1 MKLGYVDVPNFGDA
15 LNPYIFNHYLPG
27 FFDGQPDEVM
37 MGIGSI
43 LGFEQFEE
51 VPKKIVFSSGYA
63 AGYATPPTI
72 DDTYD
77 VFCVRGP
84 LTARE
89 LGLNADLAVTDG
101 AGLLRFM
108 DHEPVEKTH
117 PYTYIPHKSTEK
129 LYDWPRVCRETGIHY
144 VSPESGVEH
153 VLEEIRRSE
162 VVLAEAM
169 HAAIVADTFR
179 IPWVPVVTNARI
191 NEFKW
196 RDWAA
201 SLEMEYAP
209 QRIPSIYQKPHI
221 ETGIRHRLGG
231 VLPEMGIRAVAGAV
245 DLWYRTAAQDKVFS
259 AFEELKQTEPC
270 LSTREVFDEKT
281 SALRE
286 TLDRLRAEY
295 HQA

>member
-1 MKLGYVDVPNFGDA
+1 MKLGYVEVPNFGDA
-15 LNPYIFNHYLPG
+15 LNPYIFDHYLPG
-27 FFDGQPDEVM
+27 LFDGQPDEVL

-51 VPKKIVFSSGYA
+51 TPKKIVFSSGYA
-63 AGYATPPTI
+63 RGYAAPPMI
-72 DDTYD
+72 DHTYD

-89 LGLNADLAVTDG
+89 LGLDPKLAVTDG

-108 DHEPVEKTH
+108 DHEPVETTH
-117 PYTYIPHKSTEK
+117 PYTYVPHKSTEK
-129 LYDWPRVCRETGIHY
+129 LYDWPRVCRETGINY

-153 VLEEIRRSE
+153 VLTEIRRSE

-201 SLEMEYAP
+201 SLDMDYEP
-209 QRIPSIYQKPHI
+209 QRIPNIYKRSHI
-221 ETGIRHRLGG
+221 EEGIQHRIGDFLPKVG
-231 VLPEMGIRAVAGAV
+231 VRVTASFIDR
-245 DLWYRTAAQDKVFS
+245 WYRMTERDKVYA
-259 AFEELKQTEPC
+259 AFEKLKQADLC
-270 LSTREVFDEKT
+270 LSDRNKFDKKTFTLREVLYEIEKKY
-281 SALRE
+281 R
-286 TLDRLRAEY
+286 
-295 HQA
+295 

>member
-1 MKLGYVDVPNFGDA
+1 MTLGYVDVPNFGDA
-15 LNPYIFNHYLPG
+15 LNPYIFNCYLPG
-27 FFDGQPDEVM
+27 FFDGEPGRVL

-51 VPKKIVFSSGYA
+51 APKKIVFSSGYA
-63 AGYATPPTI
+63 PGYAAPPII
-72 DDTYD
+72 DHTYD

-84 LTARE
+84 LTARK
-89 LGLNADLAVTDG
+89 LDLNPNLAVTDG

-117 PYTYIPHKSTEK
+117 SYTYIPHKSTEK
-129 LYDWPRVCRETGIHY
+129 LYDWPRVCRETGINY
-144 VSPESGVEH
+144 VSPESGVEY
-153 VLEEIRRSE
+153 VLGEIRRSK

-196 RDWAA
+196 RDWTS
-201 SLEMEYAP
+201 SLDIDYEP
-209 QRIPSIYQKPHI
+209 QRIPSIYGRSHL
-221 ETGIRHRLGG
+221 ERGIRERLGG
-231 VLPEMGIRAVAGAV
+231 LLPGAV
-245 DLWYRTAAQDKVFS
+245 VEAAAGTLDLWYRVSARERVYR
-259 AFEELKQTEPC
+259 AFEEMRHVDPV
-270 LSTREVFDEKT
+270 LSPRDAFDRKT

-286 TLDRLRAEY
+286 ALHRLERKY
-295 HQA
+295 D

>member
-1 MKLGYVDVPNFGDA
+1 MTLGYVDVPNFGDA
-15 LNPYIFNHYLPG
+15 LNPYIFDHYLPG
-27 FFDGQPDEVM
+27 FFDGEASPVL

-72 DDTYD
+72 DHTYD
-77 VFCVRGP
+77 IFCVRGS

-89 LGLNADLAVTDG
+89 LDLDPDLAVTDG

-108 DHEPVEKTH
+108 DHEPVETLH
-117 PYTYIPHKSTEK
+117 QYTYIPHKSTEK
-129 LYDWPRVCRETGIHY
+129 LYDWPRVCRETGINY

-153 VLEEIRRSE
+153 VLEEIRRSKI
-162 VVLAEAM
+162 VLAEAM

-196 RDWAA
+196 RDWTS
-201 SLEMEYAP
+201 SLGLEYTP
-209 QRIPSIYQKPHI
+209 ERIPSIYQRSHI
-221 ETGIRHRLGG
+221 EDGIRNRHGG
-231 VLPEMGIRAVAGAV
+231 LLPEMGVQAAAGAI
-245 DLWYRTAAQDKVFS
+245 DLWYRTTAQDNVYA
-259 AFEELKQTEPC
+259 AFEGLKQVDPC
-270 LSTREVFDEKT
+270 LSAHEIFDEKT
-281 SALRE
+281 SVLRE
-286 TLDRLRAEY
+286 TLYQLEKKY
-295 HQA
+295 SE